1 MAIKILFRIE
11 VNRFS
16 EKSSKNMK
24 KLEIQIQRHIYVSFF
39 HFECPLVFEIEP
51 WKHVLL
57 LIPKNLELALLH
69 CFQYTSRH
77 QWCNPLIFNFNLPR
91 TWYVW
96 RLGQ

>member
-51 WKHVLL
+51 
-57 LIPKNLELALLH
+57 
-69 CFQYTSRH
+69 
-77 QWCNPLIFNFNLPR
+77 
-91 TWYVW
+91 
-96 RLGQ
+96 